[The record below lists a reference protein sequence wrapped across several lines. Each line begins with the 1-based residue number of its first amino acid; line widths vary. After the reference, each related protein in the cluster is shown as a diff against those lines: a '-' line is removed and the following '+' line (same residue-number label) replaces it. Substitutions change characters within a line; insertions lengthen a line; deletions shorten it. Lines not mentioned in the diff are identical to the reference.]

1 MSDTHVI
8 IGAGQAG
15 AWAAMAMRQAGFAG
29 RILLIGEE
37 LWRPYERPPLS
48 KAMLT
53 QDPEPP
59 VSFFHKEQSYA
70 ERGIELVLGTR
81 VEGIEPQAHQVQFAD
96 GRRLS
101 YERLLLTTGGRA
113 RRLAV
118 AGGEHVHLLRT
129 LDDARALRARLL
141 RAQRVICIG
150 AGVIG
155 LEIASSAR
163 ARGCTVTV
171 LEATP
176 RAMGRCV
183 SAEVA
188 GFLVRRHRAAGAE
201 LHFNVTI
208 EAIERASD
216 GTHHVLCGE
225 GERFAADLVVAG
237 IGMERNLALAEQA
250 GLVID
255 GGIVVDETGRASEPE
270 IFAAGDVAAF
280 LHPFYGSHV
289 CLESWR
295 HAQNH
300 GLAVGRSMCGSVTPY
315 DDIPW
320 FWTEQH
326 DINLQVAGLPWQAA
340 RTVVRVEKPPAFVA
354 VHLAADDAVVGVSAA
369 NAPRE
374 IRAGT
379 ALIRA
384 RCRVDPLLLSDPA
397 MPLQRFLG

>member
-1 MSDTHVI
+1 VADTHVI

-15 AWAAMAMRQAGFAG
+15 GWAATAMRQAGFAG

-37 LWRPYERPPLS
+37 PWRPYERPPLS

-70 ERGIELVLGTR
+70 EREIDLMLGTR
-81 VEGIEPQAHQVQFAD
+81 VEGVEPRAHQLRLAD

-118 AGGEHVHLLRT
+118 PGGEHVHLLRT
-129 LDDARALRARLL
+129 LADAHALRARLL
-141 RAQRVICIG
+141 RAARVICIG

-163 ARGCTVTV
+163 ARGCAVVV

-176 RAMGRCV
+176 LAMGRSV
-183 SAEVA
+183 SPEVA
-188 GFLVRRHRAAGAE
+188 DFLVRRHRAAGVE
-201 LHFNVTI
+201 IHFNVTI
-208 EAIERASD
+208 DAVDRAPD
-216 GTHHVLCGE
+216 GTHRVHCRE
-225 GERFAADLVVAG
+225 GEWFAADIVVAG
-237 IGMERNLALAEQA
+237 IGMERNVTLAQQA
-250 GLVID
+250 GLAID
-255 GGIVVDETGRASEPE
+255 GGIVVDERGRSSEPE
-270 IFAAGDVAAF
+270 IFAAGDAAAF
-280 LHPFYGSHV
+280 LHPFYGRHLR
-289 CLESWR
+289 LESWR

-300 GLAVGRSMCGSVTPY
+300 GLAVGRSMCGSATPY

-340 RTVVRVEKPPAFVA
+340 RTVIRVDKPPAFVA
-354 VHLAADDAVVGVSAA
+354 VHLAADNSVVGVSAA

-379 ALIRA
+379 ALIKA
-384 RCRVDPLLLSDPA
+384 RRRVDPELLSDPA
-397 MPLQRFLG
+397 MPLQRFLD